1 MEAERGAAIVA
12 PGRIGEQRV
21 IEPVLAL
28 PDQPGERVAIV
39 GAGGIGFYIQTYV
52 RSFQYDKAASV
63 TIAVIV
69 ILAGAWFSGGPDR
82 LKNALIACA
91 IAVGIVQAP
100 TIVSSL
106 INSAG
111 ALI

>member
-1 MEAERGAAIVA
+1 MIGNRLKQTSIFLLTMAISSPAYAGTSGRSAGAFSGFLRDLSEILRGDIV
-12 PGRIGEQRV
+12 IY
-21 IEPVLAL
+21 
-28 PDQPGERVAIV
+28 
-39 GAGGIGFYIQTYV
+39 GG
-52 RSFQYDKAASV
+52 